1 MSQKKE
7 YFNLF
12 NTLACIP
19 NILVN
24 KNVLIFMRNET
35 WVAGKITNADGLV
48 NKLFFL
54 HLNFIKSFVAL

>member
-1 MSQKKE
+1 MSKRKE

-19 NILVN
+19 SMLIN

-35 WVAGKITNADGLV
+35 WVAGKIVDADG
-48 NKLFFL
+48 
-54 HLNFIKSFVAL
+54 